1 VLKTIAAAGA
11 ATFLMS
17 VALAPAATAAP
28 STWVMPDLQ
37 GMNLAKAQEL
47 YSATV
52 GETGPWLEYISN
64 AGPYAGSVRALSV
77 WEVCKQAPAAGKK
90 IGPKSWTAVAVNRPG
105 QC

>member
-1 VLKTIAAAGA
+1 MLKTIAAAGA

-28 STWVMPDLQ
+28 SVWVMPDLQ
-37 GMNLAKAQEL
+37 GMNLAKAQAL
-47 YSATV
+47 YSETV
-52 GETGPWLEYISN
+52 GESGPWLEYISN

-77 WEVCKQAPAAGKK
+77 WEVCKQSPSPGRK
-90 IGPKSWTAVAVNRPG
+90 INAKSWTAVAVNRPG

>member
-1 VLKTIAAAGA
+1 VLRTIAAAGA

-28 STWVMPDLQ
+28 SVWVMPSLE

-47 YSATV
+47 YSETV
-52 GETGPWLEYISN
+52 GSEGPWLEYISN

-77 WEVCKQAPAAGKK
+77 WEVCKQSPAAGKK
-90 IGPKSWTAVAVNRPG
+90 INAKSWTAVAVNRPG